1 MDSPFD
7 DPEFLAQL
15 AAMGVVYSPGS
26 GQRVIDEMAPLLA
39 AEGIDLDDLGDVDLD
54 EVNAALARATE
65 RHNLALFTPV
75 GAQREDALAVLREF
89 AVRLAD
95 EQDSD
100 PFAVLAAV
108 ETDPA
113 DGSAAISHVIGVALG
128 LLDDWHTNPAWNAAL
143 AGTRLRRGPRP
154 AQAAAKDL
162 LALARKGR
170 AFASLDRMHRG
181 HSGLAIFQGSA
192 LLVAD
197 AVGRRAAAEGMDVP
211 AVAERELTGVPR
223 LRVMR
228 GEGGAGSGSGAGSGA
243 GSGSGAGRRGS
254 GSGAGSAFGAGAGA
268 GARGG
273 ASARGS
279 SFVRPAAPEP
289 PTPIFGRASGGS
301 IRSRDQR
308 LVRDFGTWLRR
319 QEAIAAADP
328 AQELT
333 MFEALISLAREEEL
347 DLQEPEDVELMID
360 VVLDYDHDEPEADEA
375 AEQALDT
382 LHDYVHFR
390 IETSADPEEWDLVH
404 EEIELALDEV
414 DPGRALVVEAV
425 AATLAL
431 DPTERW
437 AGLVAT
443 PVIAGVGELLEWIG
457 AGQPVTSTGG
467 VRRADIE
474 RVAGMISIAAVGVS
488 KRTASEPGDP
498 VQASSMYDV
507 PMMAAWWEA
516 LQIAE
521 IITISPTRVRPGAAA
536 ERWGIEGGV
545 ETPGGRGSSGAR
557 GGAGAR
563 SGAAVRGGAGLQG
576 LAASGEG
583 AEPAGIELAEQ
594 LIGLVVADLV
604 TGAGM
609 PAGGGIDEELIEARV
624 EAVLM
629 TVDPSREGPDIS
641 GLPMWQ
647 QYLVAGLIVDLAR
660 LGLVDPQGESGPETP
675 VALKAAV
682 AKGAVL
688 AMAYF
693 AAMNGLL
700 E

>member
-1 MDSPFD
+1 
-7 DPEFLAQL
+7 
-15 AAMGVVYSPGS
+15 
-26 GQRVIDEMAPLLA
+26 
-39 AEGIDLDDLGDVDLD
+39 
-54 EVNAALARATE
+54 
-65 RHNLALFTPV
+65 
-75 GAQREDALAVLREF
+75 
-89 AVRLAD
+89 
-95 EQDSD
+95 
-100 PFAVLAAV
+100 
-108 ETDPA
+108 
-113 DGSAAISHVIGVALG
+113 
-128 LLDDWHTNPAWNAAL
+128 
-143 AGTRLRRGPRP
+143 
-154 AQAAAKDL
+154 
-162 LALARKGR
+162 
-170 AFASLDRMHRG
+170 
-181 HSGLAIFQGSA
+181 
-192 LLVAD
+192 
-197 AVGRRAAAEGMDVP
+197 
-211 AVAERELTGVPR
+211 
-223 LRVMR
+223 
-228 GEGGAGSGSGAGSGA
+228 
-243 GSGSGAGRRGS
+243 
-254 GSGAGSAFGAGAGA
+254 
-268 GARGG
+268 
-273 ASARGS
+273 
-279 SFVRPAAPEP
+279 
-289 PTPIFGRASGGS
+289 
-301 IRSRDQR
+301 
-308 LVRDFGTWLRR
+308 
-319 QEAIAAADP
+319 
-328 AQELT
+328 

-360 VVLDYDHDEPEADEA
+360 VVLDYDDDEPEADEA

-474 RVAGMISIAAVGVS
+474 RVAGMIGIAAVGVS

-498 VQASSMYDV
+498 VKASSMYDV

-516 LQIAE
+516 LQVAE
-521 IITISPTRVRPGAAA
+521 IISISPTRVRPGAAA

-557 GGAGAR
+557 GGAGVR

-576 LAASGEG
+576 LAVSGEG

-629 TVDPSREGPDIS
+629 AVDPSREGPDI
-641 GLPMWQ
+641 GVLPMWQ